1 VNNFSVLN
9 GLRVLV
15 VDDHVD
21 TLELVTIILGEYGTE
36 VITAASATEA
46 LEAITQGARGAIAPL
61 KPNILISDIAMPGV
75 DGYSLIRKV
84 RTLSSEQGGQIPA
97 IALTA
102 YASEDERTRILDAG
116 FQMHISKPVEPSE
129 LVAIV
134 AKLAQTHLKL
144 DER

>member
-1 VNNFSVLN
+1 M
-9 GLRVLV
+9 
-15 VDDHVD
+15 VDDNVD

-46 LEAITQGARGAIAPL
+46 IEAITQGARRACAQL

-84 RTLSSEQGGQIPA
+84 RTLSSERGGQIPA

-102 YASEDERTRILDAG
+102 YASEEERTRILAAG
-116 FQMHISKPVEPSE
+116 FQMHIPKPVEPSE
-129 LVAIV
+129 LVAVV
-134 AKLAQTHLKL
+134 AKLAQTRLEL

>member
-15 VDDHVD
+15 VDDNVD

-46 LEAITQGARGAIAPL
+46 IEAITQGARSASAQL

-102 YASEDERTRILDAG
+102 YASEEERTRILDAG
-116 FQMHISKPVEPSE
+116 FQMHIPKPVEPSE
-129 LVAIV
+129 LVAVV
-134 AKLAQTHLKL
+134 AKLAQTRLEL

>member
-1 VNNFSVLN
+1 MNNFSVLN

-15 VDDHVD
+15 VDDNVD

-46 LEAITQGARGAIAPL
+46 IEAITQGARGAITQL

-84 RTLSSEQGGQIPA
+84 RTLSSERGGRIPA

-102 YASEDERTRILDAG
+102 YASEEERTRILDAG
-116 FQMHISKPVEPSE
+116 FQMHIPKPVEPSE
-129 LVAIV
+129 LVAVV
-134 AKLAQTHLKL
+134 AKLAQTRLEL

>member
-1 VNNFSVLN
+1 
-9 GLRVLV
+9 V
-15 VDDHVD
+15 VDDNVD

-46 LEAITQGARGAIAPL
+46 IEAITQGARSASAQL

-102 YASEDERTRILDAG
+102 YASEEERTRILDTG
-116 FQMHISKPVEPSE
+116 FQMHIPKPVEPSE
-129 LVAIV
+129 LVAVV
-134 AKLAQTHLKL
+134 AKLAQTRLEL

>member
-1 VNNFSVLN
+1 M
-9 GLRVLV
+9 
-15 VDDHVD
+15 VDDNVD

-46 LEAITQGARGAIAPL
+46 IEAITQGARSASAQL

-84 RTLSSEQGGQIPA
+84 RTLSCERGGQIPA

-102 YASEDERTRILDAG
+102 YASEEERTRILDAG
-116 FQMHISKPVEPSE
+116 FQMHIPKPVEPSE
-129 LVAIV
+129 LVAVV
-134 AKLAQTHLKL
+134 AKLAQTRLEL

>member
-1 VNNFSVLN
+1 MNNFSILN

-15 VDDHVD
+15 VDDNVD

-46 LEAITQGARGAIAPL
+46 IEAITQGARGAITQL

-84 RTLSSEQGGQIPA
+84 RTLSSERGGRIPA

-102 YASEDERTRILDAG
+102 YASEEERTRILAAG
-116 FQMHISKPVEPSE
+116 FQMHIPKPVEPSE
-129 LVAIV
+129 LVAVV
-134 AKLAQTHLKL
+134 AKLAQTRLEL

>member
-15 VDDHVD
+15 VDDNVD

-46 LEAITQGARGAIAPL
+46 IEAITQGARGAITQL

-84 RTLSSEQGGQIPA
+84 RTLSSERGGRIPA

-102 YASEDERTRILDAG
+102 YASEEERTRILDAG
-116 FQMHISKPVEPSE
+116 FQMHIPKPVEPSE
-129 LVAIV
+129 LVAVV
-134 AKLAQTHLKL
+134 AKLAQTRLEL

>member
-1 VNNFSVLN
+1 
-9 GLRVLV
+9 V
-15 VDDHVD
+15 VDDNVD

-46 LEAITQGARGAIAPL
+46 IEAITQGARSASAQL

-84 RTLSSEQGGQIPA
+84 RTLSSERGGQIPA

-102 YASEDERTRILDAG
+102 YASEEERTRILDAG
-116 FQMHISKPVEPSE
+116 FQMHIPKPVEPSE
-129 LVAIV
+129 LVAVV
-134 AKLAQTHLKL
+134 AKLAQTRLEL

>member
-15 VDDHVD
+15 VDDNVD

-46 LEAITQGARGAIAPL
+46 IEAITQGARGAITQL

-84 RTLSSEQGGQIPA
+84 RTLSSERGGRIPA

-102 YASEDERTRILDAG
+102 YASEEERTRILAAG
-116 FQMHISKPVEPSE
+116 FQMHIPKPVEPSE
-129 LVAIV
+129 LVAVV
-134 AKLAQTHLKL
+134 AKLAQTRLEL

>member
-1 VNNFSVLN
+1 MNNFSVLN

-15 VDDHVD
+15 VDDNVD

-46 LEAITQGARGAIAPL
+46 IEAITQGARSASAQL

-102 YASEDERTRILDAG
+102 YASEEERTRILDTG
-116 FQMHISKPVEPSE
+116 FQMHIPKPVEPSE
-129 LVAIV
+129 LVAVV
-134 AKLAQTHLKL
+134 AKLAQTRLEL

>member
-1 VNNFSVLN
+1 MNNFSILN

-15 VDDHVD
+15 VDDNVD

-46 LEAITQGARGAIAPL
+46 IEAITQGARSASAQL

-102 YASEDERTRILDAG
+102 YASEEERTRILDAG
-116 FQMHISKPVEPSE
+116 FQMHIPKPVEPSE
-129 LVAIV
+129 LVAVV
-134 AKLAQTHLKL
+134 AKLAQTRLEL

>member
-1 VNNFSVLN
+1 MNNFSVLN

-46 LEAITQGARGAIAPL
+46 IEAITQGARGAIAPL

-75 DGYSLIRKV
+75 DGYCC
-84 RTLSSEQGGQIPA
+84 
-97 IALTA
+97 
-102 YASEDERTRILDAG
+102 
-116 FQMHISKPVEPSE
+116 
-129 LVAIV
+129 
-134 AKLAQTHLKL
+134 
-144 DER
+144 

>member
-1 VNNFSVLN
+1 M
-9 GLRVLV
+9 
-15 VDDHVD
+15 VDDNVD

-46 LEAITQGARGAIAPL
+46 IEAITQGARSASAQL

-84 RTLSSEQGGQIPA
+84 RTLSSERGGQIPA

-102 YASEDERTRILDAG
+102 YASEEERTRILDAG
-116 FQMHISKPVEPSE
+116 FQMHIPKPVEPSE
-129 LVAIV
+129 LVAVV
-134 AKLAQTHLKL
+134 AKLAQTRLEL

>member
-1 VNNFSVLN
+1 
-9 GLRVLV
+9 V
-15 VDDHVD
+15 VDDNVD

-46 LEAITQGARGAIAPL
+46 IEAITQGARSASAQL

-102 YASEDERTRILDAG
+102 YASEEERTRILDAG
-116 FQMHISKPVEPSE
+116 FQMHIPKPVEPSE
-129 LVAIV
+129 LVAVV
-134 AKLAQTHLKL
+134 AKLAQTRLEL

>member
-1 VNNFSVLN
+1 M
-9 GLRVLV
+9 

>member
-1 VNNFSVLN
+1 VNNFSILN

-15 VDDHVD
+15 VDDNVD

-46 LEAITQGARGAIAPL
+46 IEAITQGARGAITQL

-102 YASEDERTRILDAG
+102 YASEEERTRILDAG
-116 FQMHISKPVEPSE
+116 FQMHIPKPVEPSE
-129 LVAIV
+129 LVAVV
-134 AKLAQTHLKL
+134 AKLAQTRLEL

>member
-1 VNNFSVLN
+1 M
-9 GLRVLV
+9 
-15 VDDHVD
+15 VDDNVD

-46 LEAITQGARGAIAPL
+46 IEAITQGARSASAQL

-102 YASEDERTRILDAG
+102 YASEEERTRILDAG
-116 FQMHISKPVEPSE
+116 FQMHIPKPVEPSE
-129 LVAIV
+129 LVAVV
-134 AKLAQTHLKL
+134 AKLAQTRLEL

>member
-1 VNNFSVLN
+1 M
-9 GLRVLV
+9 
-15 VDDHVD
+15 VDDNVD

-46 LEAITQGARGAIAPL
+46 IEAITQGARGAITQL

-84 RTLSSEQGGQIPA
+84 RTLSSERGGRIPA

-102 YASEDERTRILDAG
+102 YASEEERTRILDAG
-116 FQMHISKPVEPSE
+116 FQMHIPKPVEPSE
-129 LVAIV
+129 LVAVV
-134 AKLAQTHLKL
+134 AKLAQTRLEL

>member
-1 VNNFSVLN
+1 VNNFSILN

-15 VDDHVD
+15 VDDNVD

-46 LEAITQGARGAIAPL
+46 IEAITQGARSASAQL

-102 YASEDERTRILDAG
+102 YASEEERTRILDAG
-116 FQMHISKPVEPSE
+116 FQMHIPKPVEPSE
-129 LVAIV
+129 LVAVV
-134 AKLAQTHLKL
+134 AKLAQTRLEL

>member
-1 VNNFSVLN
+1 VNNFSILN

-15 VDDHVD
+15 VDDNVD

-46 LEAITQGARGAIAPL
+46 IEAITQGARSASAQL

-84 RTLSSEQGGQIPA
+84 RTLSSERGGQIPA

-102 YASEDERTRILDAG
+102 YASEEERTRILDAG
-116 FQMHISKPVEPSE
+116 FQMHIPKPVEPSE
-129 LVAIV
+129 LVAVV
-134 AKLAQTHLKL
+134 AKLAQTRLEL

>member
-1 VNNFSVLN
+1 MNNFSVLN

-15 VDDHVD
+15 VDDNAD

-46 LEAITQGARGAIAPL
+46 IEAITQGARGVMAQL

-102 YASEDERTRILDAG
+102 YASEEERTRILDAG
-116 FQMHISKPVEPSE
+116 FQMHIPKPVEPSE
-129 LVAIV
+129 LVAVV
-134 AKLAQTHLKL
+134 AKLAQTHLEL